1 MRHILT
7 ALELQIFK
15 KKFKKFIGNKN
26 VLTNIS
32 RIQAYDSIICRYFC
46 FRLID
51 LMLEGQSLIDYR
63 NLFSLINMKKKAGSD
78 NSKLSSKIKN
88 NVFVN
93 RF

>member
-26 VLTNIS
+26 ILTNIS

-46 FRLID
+46 FKFID
-51 LMLEGQSLIDYR
+51 LMLEGQSLLNYR
-63 NLFSLINMKKKAGSD
+63 NLFSLMNMKKKKSM
-78 NSKLSSKIKN
+78 I
-88 NVFVN
+88 
-93 RF
+93 R